1 MTYSEAELEAAC
13 ERLTE
18 PDRLREAQRRVAD
31 IAPRLQLILG
41 RALHEAGWV
50 GGEQEKQVRSA
61 AAVPDEDERVS
72 MVRTML
78 AEEARIGMLVGVA
91 VGWELARELD
101 IDTER
106 GD

>member
-1 MTYSEAELEAAC
+1 MTFTEAELEAAC
-13 ERLTE
+13 ARLTE
-18 PDRLREAQRRVAD
+18 PDRLRDAQRRVAEM
-31 IAPRLQLILG
+31 APRLQLILG

-61 AAVPDEDERVS
+61 AATPDEEQRVTA
-72 MVRTML
+72 VRTML

-91 VGWELARELD
+91 VGWELARELE
-101 IDTER
+101 IDTEK